1 MGSGVGSN
9 IFDEQQWARTPS
21 GKIILRLIEEW
32 EAGVTEHGDIALSF
46 TSSLG
51 NDPDMAAGEEHRA
64 QFICTR
70 EDARAIAQMLL
81 RAIAFSETGQA
92 SGFEQFVSQIKSPAL
107 QAVARHWDQARG
119 ERRMP
124 RWDDIKL
131 DRLGPHLGRIWAFD
145 YDAAAGSFTGR
156 LAGSNIM
163 LGFGKGFLGTP
174 LSELHPPHVFEQAQ
188 AAFLE
193 VVTGPACCLWS
204 GKLFRMGEKV
214 VTGERLILPM
224 GPGDKAMGLLGAS
237 DYQNYPLSRTPEHA
251 ELIHD
256 SVDWHKL

>member
-46 TSSLG
+46 TSTLG

-70 EDARAIAQMLL
+70 DDARAIAQMLL
-81 RAIAFSETGQA
+81 RAIAFSETEQP
-92 SGFEQFVSQIKSPAL
+92 SGFDHFVSRIKSPAL
-107 QAVARHWDQARG
+107 QAVARHWNQARR

-124 RWDDIKL
+124 SWEDIRL
-131 DRLGPHLGRIWAFD
+131 DTLGPHLGRIWGFD
-145 YDAAAGSFTGR
+145 YDAAAGTFTGR

-163 LGFGKGFLGTP
+163 LGFGKSFLGTP
-174 LSELHPPHVFEQAQ
+174 LRDLHPPHVFEAAQ
-188 AAFLE
+188 ANFLQI
-193 VVTGPACCLWS
+193 VTEPACCLWS
-204 GKLFRMGEKV
+204 GKLFRLDDKV
-214 VTGERLILPM
+214 IEGERLILPM
-224 GPGDKAMGLLGAS
+224 AAGGKAAGLLGAS
-237 DYQNYPLSRTPEHA
+237 DYENYPLSRRPEHA

-256 SVDWHKL
+256 TVDWHKL